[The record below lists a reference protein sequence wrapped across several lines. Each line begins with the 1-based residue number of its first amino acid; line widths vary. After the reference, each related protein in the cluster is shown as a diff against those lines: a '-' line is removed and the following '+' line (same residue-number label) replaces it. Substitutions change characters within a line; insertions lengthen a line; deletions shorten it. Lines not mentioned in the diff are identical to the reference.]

1 MPMFRSYFPASTL
14 MGLLLAAPA
23 SANEF
28 YDAAICKPPYTM
40 DSATTLYE
48 AAEKLAKPDT
58 SMLTAAVYTLPE
70 ELGQDGF
77 KSRQVVF
84 AGTAIG
90 VLIEGLRADAL
101 AEHYQLTKERSTVFG
116 TSTKG
121 YSRALPPEQQ
131 PQSDMGT
138 VSIVARESPSLP
150 GKTLLACEFVSKADQ
165 EALDAFGKS
174 GGK

>member
-1 MPMFRSYFPASTL
+1 MFRSYFPASV
-14 MGLLLAAPA
+14 LLGAVLAIPA

-40 DSATTLYE
+40 ESATALYE

-58 SMLTAAVYTLPE
+58 SMLTAYVYTLPD

-101 AEHYQLTKERSTVFG
+101 ADHYRLTKEPSTVFG
-116 TSTKG
+116 TSTRG
-121 YSRALPPEQQ
+121 YARALPPEQQ

-165 EALDAFGKS
+165 ASLDAFDKS

>member
-1 MPMFRSYFPASTL
+1 MFRSYIPASA
-14 MGLLLAAPA
+14 LLSAVLATPA

-40 DSATTLYE
+40 DSATALYE
-48 AAEKLAKPDT
+48 AAEKRAKADT
-58 SMLTAAVYTLPE
+58 SMLTAAIYTLPE

-77 KSRQVVF
+77 QTRQVVF
-84 AGTAIG
+84 AGTATG

-101 AEHYQLTKERSTVFG
+101 AERYQLTKERSTVFG

-121 YSRALPPEQQ
+121 YARALPPEQQ
-131 PQSDMGT
+131 PQSEMGT
-138 VSIVARESPSLP
+138 VSIVARESASLP

>member
-1 MPMFRSYFPASTL
+1 MFRSHVLAL
-14 MGLLLAAPA
+14 ALLGTVLPAPA
-23 SANEF
+23 SANAF

-40 DSATTLYE
+40 ESATALYE
-48 AAEKLAKPDT
+48 AAEKRAKPDT

-77 KSRQVVF
+77 KTRQVVF
-84 AGTAIG
+84 AGTATG
-90 VLIEGLRADAL
+90 VLIDGLRADAL

-116 TSTKG
+116 TSSKG
-121 YSRALPPEQQ
+121 YARALPPEQQ

-150 GKTLLACEFVSKADQ
+150 GKTLLACEFISKADQ
-165 EALDAFGKS
+165 AALDAFAK
-174 GGK
+174 

>member
-1 MPMFRSYFPASTL
+1 MFRSYVPV
-14 MGLLLAAPA
+14 LAMLSAVVAPRA
-23 SANEF
+23 SANQF
-28 YDAAICKPPYTM
+28 YDAAICRPPYTM
-40 DSATTLYE
+40 AAATALYE

-58 SMLTAAVYTLPE
+58 SMLTAYVYTLPE

-84 AGTAIG
+84 AGTTIG

-121 YSRALPPEQQ
+121 YARALPLEQQ
-131 PQSDMGT
+131 PQPDMGT
-138 VSIVARESPSLP
+138 VSIIARESPSLP
-150 GKTLLACEFVSKADQ
+150 GKTLLACEFVSTADQ
-165 EALDAFGKS
+165 AALEDFGKS
-174 GGK
+174 GSK